1 MSPSSPAGSSSSSLS
16 VDYTNV
22 LLALPDGSIPS
33 NHADAKSYTISS
45 IGGYPT
51 FPPLPNI
58 PKEINCGICHQ
69 PIPLLTQVY
78 CPLENGENDRVLY
91 VFACAR
97 LKCQKRD
104 GSVRA
109 FRASKRNE
117 EYVKDVEEKRKIA
130 EAAAE
135 AEREKAR
142 KNPFTLSSDAQPNGA
157 LFGSSQPL
165 FGAATSSSPNPFA
178 SSAPV
183 PAPQQSSSE
192 AIPDVSKLSLSDA
205 PSTSTTL
212 GPPIPAYQPAQYLST
227 IEEYIPPAEDV
238 DFESD
243 SEIDGD
249 EDMKATMLDDTWE
262 RMLPKHLDEVF
273 QQFVRKLESSD
284 GGQKQVLRYEF
295 DGIPVPY
302 SSASPITRKLFPGCE
317 KPLKKDEELDLN
329 ELYRGKSSLNGI
341 IPPCTLCGGERTFEL
356 QLVPYLISL
365 LTPNTLSTT
374 GEAAD
379 DKKKKQTEAER
390 KKELEELAKKI
401 KEGKRDD
408 EVNEM
413 EWGTIMVFAC
423 KRDCIGLTEEYV
435 GVEWESSI
443 TI

>member
-1 MSPSSPAGSSSSSLS
+1 MSPSSPAGSSSSSIS

-22 LLALPDGSIPS
+22 LLALPDGSIPQ
-33 NHADAKSYTISS
+33 NHEDLKSYTISS

-51 FPPLPNI
+51 FPPLDNLPN
-58 PKEINCGICHQ
+58 EINCGICHQ
-69 PIPLLTQVY
+69 PIPLLSQVY
-78 CPLENGENDRVLY
+78 CPLENGENDRILY
-91 VFACAR
+91 IFACAR

-142 KNPFTLSSDAQPNGA
+142 KNPFTLSSDSQPSGT
-157 LFGSSQPL
+157 LFGSQPL
-165 FGAATSSSPNPFA
+165 FGSSIPAPNPFA
-178 SSAPV
+178 PPTNASVRATTNDTT
-183 PAPQQSSSE
+183 
-192 AIPDVSKLSLSDA
+192 PDISKLSISA
-205 PSTSTTL
+205 TSSTTL
-212 GPPIPAYQPAQYLST
+212 GPPVPAYQPAQYLST
-227 IEEYIPPAEDV
+227 IDEYIPPAEDV

-273 QQFVRKLESSD
+273 QHFVRKLEASD
-284 GGQKQVLRYEF
+284 GGSKQVLRYEF
-295 DGIPVPY
+295 DGIPLPY
-302 SSASPITRKLFPGCE
+302 SSASPITKKLFPGCE
-317 KPLKKDEELDLN
+317 KPLKKDEELNLN
-329 ELYRGKSSLNGI
+329 ELYKGNSDKGLEGI
-341 IPPCTLCGGERTFEL
+341 IPPCSNCKGPRTFEI

-365 LTPNTLSTT
+365 LTPNTISTT
-374 GEAAD
+374 GEISVDA
-379 DKKKKQTEAER
+379 KKKLTEEER
-390 KKELEELAKKI
+390 KKELNDLAKKI

-408 EVNEM
+408 VINEM

-423 KRDCIGLTEEYV
+423 KRDCIGFTEEFV
-435 GVEWESSI
+435 GVEWEMGLSI
-443 TI
+443 